1 MLKFLGILNEVQHSY
16 HSLIIVRLYFIF
28 TAQNLNSFKCYIPGY
43 FFLTGVRSHW
53 FLQGHMATNNETV
66 PANNAVLGLSEEMGM
81 SKSKRWWEGKILL
94 FFSFPFR
101 FLLSLALLDNQIEY
115 PENHRERL
123 RTREVNYMMMM
134 KSSNIFKGRHWNT
147 RWRNTSSVQN
157 HF

>member
-43 FFLTGVRSHW
+43 FSLTGVRSHW

-81 SKSKRWWEGKILL
+81 SKSKR
-94 FFSFPFR
+94 
-101 FLLSLALLDNQIEY
+101 
-115 PENHRERL
+115 
-123 RTREVNYMMMM
+123 
-134 KSSNIFKGRHWNT
+134 
-147 RWRNTSSVQN
+147 
-157 HF
+157 

>member
-28 TAQNLNSFKCYIPGY
+28 TPQNLNSFKCCIPGY

-81 SKSKRWWEGKILL
+81 SKSKRWWEGKIIL

-101 FLLSLALLDNQIEY
+101 FLLCLALLDKQIEY

-123 RTREVNYMMMM
+123 RTRQVNYMMMM
-134 KSSNIFKGRHWNT
+134 KSSNIFKGRHWNK

-157 HF
+157 QF

>member
-16 HSLIIVRLYFIF
+16 HSLIIARFYFIF

-53 FLQGHMATNNETV
+53 FLQGHVATNNETV

-101 FLLSLALLDNQIEY
+101 FLLCLALLDNQIEY

-134 KSSNIFKGRHWNT
+134 KSSNIFKGRHWNK